1 MNSNSSEPLW
11 LKPIPFFLIVYVVL
25 LLLAGSFVITTGN
38 STWSAFGNTLMAFG
52 AGIAIICVLAT
63 RSLPV
68 RGGYKSTIDKS
79 TPATKH
85 IGLVFMA
92 ALSAAITG
100 FVIVFIP
107 SAFAL

>member
-1 MNSNSSEPLW
+1 MNPNSPQPLW
-11 LKPIPFFLIVYVVL
+11 LKPLPFFIIVYVIL

-38 STWSAFGNTLMAFG
+38 STLNAFGNTLMAFG

-63 RSLPV
+63 RSLPI
-68 RGGYKSTIDKS
+68 RRGYKSTIDKS

-92 ALSAAITG
+92 ALLAILTG
-100 FVIVFIP
+100 WLTSNFV
-107 SAFAL
+107 S